1 MLDIPKFKTNKEL
14 YTFLVENKETL
25 LNQKKSVVKYAD
37 GISSNVTLVK
47 DFESTKGINVNKES
61 ENEITVKAIIN
72 TTNIMDSHSDVHIK
86 GLWNKSIKENKRIL
100 HVQEHKSQ
108 EFDKIISSGKDL
120 EVSVKDFQW
129 KELGFNANGSTEAL
143 VFDSTVKSSRN
154 NYMFEQ
160 YKGGFVDNHS
170 VGMQYVKLD
179 LAINDD
185 EFEKEMDFWNKHIEN
200 VINKEDAIAQGYF
213 WVVTEAKVIEGSAVP
228 MGSNPI
234 TPTLET
240 KNEPLE
246 DTQPNKDEAAKA
258 LQQQRKQFLLM

>member
-14 YTFLVENKETL
+14 YAFLVDNKETL

-37 GISSNVTLVK
+37 GISSNVTLIK
-47 DFESTKGINVNKES
+47 DFETKKGVNTNKANED
-61 ENEITVKAIIN
+61 EITVKAVIN

-120 EVSVKDFQW
+120 DVYTKDFNW

-143 VFDSTVKSSRN
+143 VFDSTIKKSRN
-154 NYMFEQ
+154 QYMFDQ
-160 YKGGFVDNHS
+160 YKDGFVDNHS

-179 LAINDD
+179 LAVNDED
-185 EFEKEMDFWNKHIEN
+185 YEKELDFWNKHIEN

-240 KNEPLE
+240 KNEPPQG
-246 DTQPNKDEAAKA
+246 TQSNIDEAAKA
-258 LQQQRKQFLLM
+258 LQEKRELFL